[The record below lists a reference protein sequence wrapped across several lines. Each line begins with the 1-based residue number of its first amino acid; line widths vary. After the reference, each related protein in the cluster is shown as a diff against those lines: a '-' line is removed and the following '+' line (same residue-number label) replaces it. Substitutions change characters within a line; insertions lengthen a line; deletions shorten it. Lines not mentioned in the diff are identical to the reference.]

1 MVGLNGKQDAVPL
14 SLQGLTCSTC
24 AAPAT
29 VSRYAHVASAESI
42 AHWIVT
48 DLGRG
53 FGETCS
59 PETGREGGVS
69 PRSNLGLV
77 LFSTGLVAVGDDDRA
92 LACL

>member
-1 MVGLNGKQDAVPL
+1 LI
-14 SLQGLTCSTC
+14 CSTC

-29 VSRYAHVASAESI
+29 VSRYAHVASAGSI

-53 FGETCS
+53 FGETYS

-69 PRSNLGLV
+69 PGLNRVLV
-77 LFSTGLVAVGDDDRA
+77 LFSTGLVAVGDDDRV

>member
-1 MVGLNGKQDAVPL
+1 MRGLI
-14 SLQGLTCSTC
+14 CSTC

-69 PRSNLGLV
+69 PRLNRVLV

>member
-1 MVGLNGKQDAVPL
+1 M
-14 SLQGLTCSTC
+14 
-24 AAPAT
+24 
-29 VSRYAHVASAESI
+29 ASAESI

-69 PRSNLGLV
+69 PRSNLGLA